1 MVDYER
7 LGEMQRQV
15 MCDGDVKPSA
25 KMVWQILAQS
35 PNLWTDTKAMTK
47 IAKDTKMS
55 VDTVRK
61 GAKVLVAKGY
71 LKREKAFKFRFGYYY
86 SIPLDD

>member
-7 LGEMQRQV
+7 LGKMQRQV

-25 KMVWQILAQS
+25 KMVWQIIAQT
-35 PNLWTDTKAMTK
+35 PDLWTDTKAMIK
-47 IAKDTKMS
+47 IAEETSMS

-61 GAKVLVAKGY
+61 GTRLLIAKGY
-71 LKREKAFKFRFGYYY
+71 LKREKAFKYRFGYYY
-86 SIPLDD
+86 SISLDD